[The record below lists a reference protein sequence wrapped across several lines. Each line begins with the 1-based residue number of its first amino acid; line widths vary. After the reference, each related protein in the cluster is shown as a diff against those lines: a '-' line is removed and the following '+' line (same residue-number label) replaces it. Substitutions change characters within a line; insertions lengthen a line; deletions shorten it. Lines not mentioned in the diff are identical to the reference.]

1 MCSSDLSASA
11 NATASQKIET
21 ALGQVKETIGT
32 ALMPMIESVA
42 SWLGENLPAAMEV
55 AGQWFQK
62 LKGWGEAAVKWMTE
76 HKEIMIA
83 VAAVIAGALV
93 AAFVAWA
100 VSAAAAAAATLA
112 AIAPVLL
119 IGAAIAALVAGL
131 VWAYQNVD
139 WFREA
144 CDKVA
149 KFVTETL
156 WPVLKDL
163 TAMIIDGL
171 GAAWNWISTNII
183 PALVSAFTWAKDNI
197 WPVIQSIV
205 SFVVDTLWP
214 IWQKFA
220 GFMWDVWSGVAKVIG
235 GFVSFLVNDVWP
247 KVSEVVGWVVDKF
260 SSIASTAVAVWQ
272 WVSGAFQSIV
282 DFVTGKI
289 EEHTS
294 ELQSP

>member
-1 MCSSDLSASA
+1 MGGDLNGAFMLLAKGADDPIAAMNKLKKAGVSLTDQEKAHVEQLQKSGDKQGAYAALLDATGRATEGSASA

-163 TAMIIDGL
+163 TE
-171 GAAWNWISTNII
+171 
-183 PALVSAFTWAKDNI
+183 
-197 WPVIQSIV
+197 
-205 SFVVDTLWP
+205 
-214 IWQKFA
+214 
-220 GFMWDVWSGVAKVIG
+220 IG
-235 GFVSFLVNDVWP
+235 RAHV
-247 KVSEVVGWVVDKF
+247 
-260 SSIASTAVAVWQ
+260 
-272 WVSGAFQSIV
+272 
-282 DFVTGKI
+282 
-289 EEHTS
+289 
-294 ELQSP
+294 